1 RNCFHITPTKPDGT
15 YWLTV
20 RLNNKR
26 LGVDRALVQDASA
39 ALEQFLQEHKK
50 EYRDSNP
57 GPTTSD
63 PTFVYRYRLCA
74 NVELAENQLTSP
86 GCIVML
92 NTLAHHNVQCKALR
106 LYRNLIDDV
115 AVCRLSQMLADQSEA
130 IEELHLSNNRITE
143 RGIMQL
149 LMTFSLHP
157 NHAYPWQAKS

>member
-1 RNCFHITPTKPDGT
+1 
-15 YWLTV
+15 
-20 RLNNKR
+20 
-26 LGVDRALVQDASA
+26 
-39 ALEQFLQEHKK
+39 
-50 EYRDSNP
+50 
-57 GPTTSD
+57 PTTSD